1 MFDLREAFG
10 WLSAGRLIGDGAIRV
25 AGVSTDT
32 RRIAAGDLFVAI
44 RGERFDAHQF
54 APQARRAGA
63 AAIVVE
69 RWVEGLAGPALMVSD
84 SRHALGELAA
94 GWRRRFAL
102 PVIAVT
108 GSNGKTTVKEMI
120 AAVLAAH
127 FGEAHRL
134 ATAGNFNNDVGVP
147 LSVFR
152 LRDSHQAAVFEL
164 GMNRP
169 GEIGWLSTI
178 AQPTVALV
186 NNAQREHQEFM
197 ASVEATALENGA
209 VLASLPADGV
219 AVFPG
224 DDANTPI
231 WRTLAGARRCIE
243 FGLGPAPAVSASPDA
258 RPEAFSLNL
267 PGGPVT
273 VQLAIAGVH
282 NVRNALA
289 AAASCHALG
298 IDAATIAR
306 GLAAFRPVGGRLVRN
321 PLPGGATLI
330 DDSYNA
336 NPDSMHAAIEVLADL
351 PGPRLLVMGDMGEV
365 GNQGPQFHGEAGRHA
380 GARGIEKFFT
390 LGEQSQE
397 AAAAFGGGRHFSD
410 MAELVAAV
418 VAELPQVGSVLVKGS
433 RFMKMERV
441 VQAVMA
447 AADQTPQHE
456 EERHAS

>member
-32 RRIAAGDLFVAI
+32 RQIAAGDLFVAI

-120 AAVLAAH
+120 AAVLAAR

-209 VLASLPADGV
+209 ALASLPADGV

-231 WRTLAGARRCIE
+231 WRTLAGARRCLE
-243 FGLGPAPAVSASPDA
+243 FGLGPAQAVSAPPDA

-273 VQLAIAGVH
+273 VQLSIAGVH

-306 GLAAFRPVGGRLVRN
+306 GLAAFRPVSGRLVRN
-321 PLPGGATLI
+321 PLPGGATLL

-336 NPDSMHAAIEVLADL
+336 NPDSVRAAIAVLASE
-351 PGPRLLVMGDMGEV
+351 PAPHVLVLGDMGEV
-365 GNQGPQFHGEAGRHA
+365 GDQGPQFHQEVGAYARECGIGHLLVLGEA
-380 GARGIEKFFT
+380 ARA
-390 LGEQSQE
+390 S
-397 AAAAFGGGRHFSD
+397 AAAFGQGAEHFDDIDALIARAGALAGG
-410 MAELVAAV
+410 
-418 VAELPQVGSVLVKGS
+418 GGTVLVKGS
-433 RFMKMERV
+433 RFMRMERV
-441 VQAVMA
+441 VA
-447 AADQTPQHE
+447 ALTGLSAGAH
-456 EERHAS
+456 